1 MKRYLYYWLIGFAI
15 AFFISSCT
23 YTGSITWSLCVHSN
37 DTLEISYPIMDRL
50 CNTQHNGN
58 EVLNLN
64 ETEHRIVVYGDSY
77 LQGTYF
83 YSNKDRQ
90 YEHTER
96 KFSIR
101 RISKREPVKTLMLY
115 HPTPVSSFGWIP
127 QDTSQRD
134 SVFDVMTQY
143 YGEENLIQL
152 PVNEEQISFSFQP

>member
-1 MKRYLYYWLIGFAI
+1 MKQYFYWLICI
-15 AFFISSCT
+15 AMTFCISSCT
-23 YTGSITWSLCVHSN
+23 YTGSITWDLCVHSN

-50 CNTQHNGN
+50 FNTQHNGN

-64 ETEHRIVVYGDSY
+64 EIEHKIVVCGDSY
-77 LQGTYF
+77 LQGMYF
-83 YSNKDRQ
+83 YSNKAHQ

-96 KFSIR
+96 KFTIR

-127 QDTSQRD
+127 ADVSKRD
-134 SVFDVMTQY
+134 SVFNVMTQY

-152 PVNEEQISFSFQP
+152 PVNGEQITFSFQP